1 MGFKFVDE
9 TVIKKVMEN
18 LKVTKTDDSIEIT
31 LPPLEYYYNDENLF
45 RITKED
51 VAEKIRGYVSI
62 PIYWSQEDGE
72 FFIDTDSMVEEFQ
85 RTVSGIES
93 ELEQLSLK

>member
-1 MGFKFVDE
+1 MGFKIVDQTGE
-9 TVIKKVMEN
+9 KIVDNMTVIIDTFPSKEN
-18 LKVTKTDDSIEIT
+18 
-31 LPPLEYYYNDENLF
+31 YYNDENLF

-51 VAEKIRGYVSI
+51 VAEKIKGYVSI
-62 PIYWSQEDGE
+62 PIYWSEEDGE